1 MLKELYQKHQLFFLV
16 LGILATGFLIWYFAP
31 IVICVLIAGVLMI
44 IGQPL
49 VERLNRIRFKRFRMP
64 NGLSVALTLLLIVSI
79 FLGILAFIIPLIV
92 KEINMI
98 TAINPEQFVSYF
110 REEID
115 RLQAFL
121 VQYGILAQ
129 DETIVNYL
137 KASLLK
143 VMNVNI
149 ISNLLS
155 NIFTVAGNIF
165 FYFFTTLF
173 LAFFFLLKRGMLRNF
188 ILILFPVEYEGKAKN
203 ILFSSKK
210 LLSRYFI
217 GLIAEMMSL
226 SLLVSFGL
234 MIIGV
239 GGAFP
244 LGFFAGVMNI
254 IPYIGYAIATVLGI
268 ILGVTG
274 VVSTGAFASIAP
286 IAIKILAVFVIANM
300 IDNTL
305 LQPFFFGKSVKA
317 SPVEIFLVIIAA
329 GFVGGVIGMIVAVPA
344 YTFLR
349 IVARELFS
357 EFRIVRKLTDHI

>member
-1 MLKELYQKHQLFFLV
+1 MLKELYQKHQLFFLILGV
-16 LGILATGFLIWYFAP
+16 LAVGFLIWYFSP

-49 VERLNRIRFKRFRMP
+49 VERLNRIRFKRFKMP
-64 NGLSVALTLLLIVSI
+64 NGLSVALTLLLIVTV
-79 FLGILAFIIPLIV
+79 FLGILAFIVPLIV
-92 KEINMI
+92 KEIKML
-98 TAINPEQFVSYF
+98 TAINPDQFISYF
-110 REEID
+110 GEEID
-115 RLQAFL
+115 KVQAFL
-121 VQYGILAQ
+121 VNYGIMAQ
-129 DETIVNYL
+129 DETIASYL
-137 KASLLK
+137 KSSLLK
-143 VMNVNI
+143 VMNVDLV
-149 ISNLLS
+149 SNLLS

-173 LAFFFLLKRGMLRNF
+173 LAFFFLLDRTMLRNF
-188 ILILFPVEYEGKAKN
+188 ILALFPVEYEQKARN

-217 GLIAEMMSL
+217 GLIAEMLTL
-226 SLLVSFGL
+226 SLLVSIGL
-234 MIIGV
+234 MIV
-239 GGAFP
+239 GISGAFP

-254 IPYIGYAIATVLGI
+254 VPYIGYAIATILGV

-274 VVSTGAFASIAP
+274 VISTGAFAAIAP

-300 IDNTL
+300 IDNSL

-329 GFVGGVIGMIVAVPA
+329 GFAGGVIGMIVAVPA

-349 IVARELFS
+349 IVAREFFS
-357 EFRIVRKLTDHI
+357 QFRIVRKLTNDM